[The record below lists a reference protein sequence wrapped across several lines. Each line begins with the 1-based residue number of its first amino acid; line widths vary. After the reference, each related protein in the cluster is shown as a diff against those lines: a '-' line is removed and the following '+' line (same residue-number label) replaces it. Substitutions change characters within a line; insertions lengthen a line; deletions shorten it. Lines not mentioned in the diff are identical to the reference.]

1 MRISARLRRRL
12 HRTARFWPARRD
24 EPASLPALQVA
35 GVLVFAYIDSEQA
48 VLRVSVDLDTTHRA
62 LLRPEGTVPLHI
74 TVQGTTVFR
83 G

>member
-1 MRISARLRRRL
+1 MRISARLRRRF

-35 GVLVFAYIDSEQA
+35 GVLVFVYLDDHAA
-48 VLRVSVDLDTTHRA
+48 VCVSVDLDTAHRV
-62 LLRPEGTVPLHI
+62 LVRPDHTVPLHI